1 MKFKIMRVCAP
12 PQTTNF
18 NVFLFN
24 FVNFREAFQIGH
36 GKVFKV
42 QYTLLQLRRTRDLR
56 FDAQAVAA
64 DRESVSESVLDKTYM
79 GQLVAVQ
86 HRYYMD
92 IL

>member
-1 MKFKIMRVCAP
+1 MYGGQKREIGRKNRW
-12 PQTTNF
+12 
-18 NVFLFN
+18 
-24 FVNFREAFQIGH
+24 FREAFHIGH
-36 GKVFKV
+36 VKAFKV

-92 IL
+92 SG